1 MVAIFHWP
9 FLLHR
14 YASRWRQKTLYW
26 IIHSTD
32 LLFSSNTTA
41 VCCSEMHNISLA
53 FETIF
58 IDRANTA
65 NNVSKNFIISCMD
78 KLTFIAQKSFS
89 RYTWR
94 DCGRN
99 IWRHVCRKSC
109 KPDRSFDSLH
119 TGSGVEWM
127 TSAVCRGCAKCHL
140 LADSIT
146 GVLIMSLNERF
157 EFQQLHINNIYRWLH
172 LTLRMGIANLFLF
185 LEKKF
190 DPRIIITITLLL
202 HVCIWQTLL
211 SKAIYSAIRLYIFYQ
226 YVCSLGTHNPLHC

>member
-1 MVAIFHWP
+1 
-9 FLLHR
+9 
-14 YASRWRQKTLYW
+14 
-26 IIHSTD
+26 
-32 LLFSSNTTA
+32 
-41 VCCSEMHNISLA
+41 MH
-53 FETIF
+53 
-58 IDRANTA
+58 RANTA

-202 HVCIWQTLL
+202 HLCIWQTLL
-211 SKAIYSAIRLYIFYQ
+211 SKATYSAIRLYIFYQ